1 MQAYDQAVVSASKVI
16 SEAIISD
23 LDCVIDN
30 GFGLDD
36 LITDISRRINHQVT
50 QQAMNAA
57 SSRLVSPYK
66 QQGWQPLRNK
76 LVQSCLWA
84 NDVDRALESLMLQY
98 QQSENDGLRKLIAYL
113 ERFRECVS
121 YGYVG

>member
-23 LDCVIDN
+23 LDCVIAS
-30 GFGLDD
+30 GLGLDD

-57 SSRLVSPYK
+57 SSRLVSLYK
-66 QQGWQPLRNK
+66 QQGWQPLRNSLKPSTGK
-76 LVQSCLWA
+76 LPSTH
-84 NDVDRALESLMLQY
+84 
-98 QQSENDGLRKLIAYL
+98 LISAAPDKPAACAP
-113 ERFRECVS
+113 CVS
-121 YGYVG
+121 ILG